1 MLHLCWLGTW
11 KRALP
16 MRAVWLDTVECP
28 STSQSSAAIPTDCAK
43 LMNITK
49 SNGLMPKIESYVSLN
64 HTLEKLI

>member
-1 MLHLCWLGTW
+1 
-11 KRALP
+11 